1 MIRMYARSF
10 LWGREMWVREYKKSV
25 KWPSTAFSLF
35 LMSCPNN
42 TRSLLAHTYQ
52 ISAEYIAIWQIAN
65 LIVLKKSIAEYSSI
79 IDMSMCHHYSYTYVY
94 DLALSYLWICY
105 YSLYHWRNEL
115 YWKGRRSIYQSTF
128 SFFYLYLI
136 AYAKLYL
143 TG

>member
-79 IDMSMCHHYSYTYVY
+79 IDISMCHHYYYTYVY

-105 YSLYHWRNEL
+105 YSCIIDAMNYIEKVVDLFINRL
-115 YWKGRRSIYQSTF
+115 FLFSIY
-128 SFFYLYLI
+128 I
-136 AYAKLYL
+136 
-143 TG
+143 